1 MPRKAPDGNGCVEH
15 RMTLG
20 NYEREQLKNTLEKS
34 EDAAFDAALMKQAP
48 LIIIAGSV
56 GLAAYSLWRW
66 VGLGSIIDRVK
77 DTVDDFVDINKDA
90 LTLVTTGDFGET
102 KVGQKIV
109 NDMVRGLKHNQEK
122 YIARI
127 TELDL
132 IINDPNT
139 SPNVKAQAEL
149 DKQTAKKSYHRYQK
163 KTRERLS
170 TKKAGESVI
179 ETLAPFLY

>member
-20 NYEREQLKNTLEKS
+20 NYEREQLKNTLQKS

-48 LIIIAGSV
+48 LIILAGGV

-77 DTVDDFVDINKDA
+77 ATVDGFVDTSKDA
-90 LTLVTTGDFGET
+90 LTFATTGDFGET
-102 KVGQKIV
+102 EVGQKIV
-109 NDMVRGLKHNQEK
+109 NDMVRALNHNQEK

-149 DKQTAKKSYHRYQK
+149 DKQSAKSQWSNYRK
-163 KTRERLS
+163 KTMKRRS
-170 TKKAGESVI
+170 TKNASESVI